1 MTRWYRQLLSVVYG
15 AAVVAIA
22 LLAIK
27 QGSGTIT
34 IFGTAA
40 VSMLTLLLIF
50 GVEVDRVQ
58 WGDRLV
64 IDFGTDGTDDGGEN
78 NE

>member
-27 QGSGTIT
+27 QGSGPIT

-64 IDFGTDGTDDGGEN
+64 IDFGADGTDDGGEN